1 MTTSEKVAYLKGL
14 AEGLG
19 FDKESKEGRI
29 LDAILDILEDV
40 AHDIEDLEENAWE
53 LGEAIDQVSDD
64 LSDIEDI
71 VYDLDEDEDD
81 DEDEDECC
89 GCCCEDEDEDEEP
102 VFYEVTCPACENT
115 ITIDEDVL
123 NLGSIECPNCGETL
137 EFEGIEED
145 EDEDEGCCGSC
156 CCDED
161 DEDDGEEPVFYE
173 VTCPACENTIT
184 IDEDVLNLGSIECPN
199 CGETLEFEGIE
210 EDEDEPDDDGED
222 KD

>member
-19 FDKESKEGRI
+19 IDKETKEGRV
-29 LDAILDILEDV
+29 LDAIMDILEDL

-71 VYDLDEDEDD
+71 VYDVDEDEDD
-81 DEDEDECC
+81 D
-89 GCCCEDEDEDEEP
+89 DEDEDYCGGCCCGEDEDGEP

-123 NLGSIECPNCGETL
+123 DLGSIECPNCGETL
-137 EFEGIEED
+137 EFEGVEPIDGED
-145 EDEDEGCCGSC
+145 EDEDE
-156 CCDED
+156 
-161 DEDDGEEPVFYE
+161 
-173 VTCPACENTIT
+173 
-184 IDEDVLNLGSIECPN
+184 
-199 CGETLEFEGIE
+199 
-210 EDEDEPDDDGED
+210 D
-222 KD
+222 K

>member
-40 AHDIEDLEENAWE
+40 AHDIEDLEDNAYE

-71 VYDLDEDEDD
+71 VYDLDDED
-81 DEDEDECC
+81 
-89 GCCCEDEDEDEEP
+89 
-102 VFYEVTCPACENT
+102 
-115 ITIDEDVL
+115 
-123 NLGSIECPNCGETL
+123 
-137 EFEGIEED
+137 D

-173 VTCPACENTIT
+173 VTCPACENTLLIVAHPDLAQVQHAAT
-184 IDEDVLNLGSIECPN
+184 AGNVEAQQQLDQV
-199 CGETLEFEGIE
+199 E
-210 EDEDEPDDDGED
+210 EALATHHRTGH
-222 KD
+222 

>member
-40 AHDIEDLEENAWE
+40 AHDIEDLEENAYE

-71 VYDLDEDEDD
+71 VYDLDDDDNDDDDDDDCCGSCCCEDD
-81 DEDEDECC
+81 DE
-89 GCCCEDEDEDEEP
+89 EP
-102 VFYEVTCPACENT
+102 MFYEVTCPACENT

-123 NLGSIECPNCGETL
+123 ALGSIECPNCGETL

-145 EDEDEGCCGSC
+145 EDADH
-156 CCDED
+156 
-161 DEDDGEEPVFYE
+161 
-173 VTCPACENTIT
+173 
-184 IDEDVLNLGSIECPN
+184 
-199 CGETLEFEGIE
+199 
-210 EDEDEPDDDGED
+210 ED

>member
-19 FDKESKEGRI
+19 IDKETKEGRV
-29 LDAILDILEDV
+29 LAAIMDILEDM

-71 VYDLDEDEDD
+71 VYDMDDEDD
-81 DEDEDECC
+81 DDYDYDDDEDFC
-89 GCCCEDEDEDEEP
+89 GCCCGGDEEEDEDGDDGEP

-137 EFEGIEED
+137 EFEGVEPIED
-145 EDEDEGCCGSC
+145 EDEDE
-156 CCDED
+156 DED
-161 DEDDGEEPVFYE
+161 
-173 VTCPACENTIT
+173 
-184 IDEDVLNLGSIECPN
+184 
-199 CGETLEFEGIE
+199 
-210 EDEDEPDDDGED
+210 
-222 KD
+222 K

>member
-19 FDKESKEGRI
+19 VDKETKEGRI

-123 NLGSIECPNCGETL
+123 NLGSKECPNCGETL

-145 EDEDEGCCGSC
+145 EDEDEG
-156 CCDED
+156 
-161 DEDDGEEPVFYE
+161 
-173 VTCPACENTIT
+173 
-184 IDEDVLNLGSIECPN
+184 
-199 CGETLEFEGIE
+199 
-210 EDEDEPDDDGED
+210 ED

>member
-1 MTTSEKVAYLKGL
+1 M
-14 AEGLG
+14 
-19 FDKESKEGRI
+19 
-29 LDAILDILEDV
+29 

-71 VYDLDEDEDD
+71 VYDLDEDD

-145 EDEDEGCCGSC
+145 EDEDEG
-156 CCDED
+156 
-161 DEDDGEEPVFYE
+161 
-173 VTCPACENTIT
+173 
-184 IDEDVLNLGSIECPN
+184 
-199 CGETLEFEGIE
+199 
-210 EDEDEPDDDGED
+210 ED